1 MRLTVQDFCQH
12 STNTLSVMKA
22 KYKLRRNF
30 LNARSILQWEKREYF
45 LHPRFLRFSKSK
57 EVVDISV
64 INLENIKLWRFLSA
78 KRIDD
83 CMCTLLCCP
92 QGVFVDAKFLRRWPF

>member
-22 KYKLRRNF
+22 KYKKEPAQTLEAF
-30 LNARSILQWEKREYF
+30 FSTVSVGEKRI
-45 LHPRFLRFSKSK
+45 FSTSTVSSIFKSK

-64 INLENIKLWRFLSA
+64 INVVANFLSQV
-78 KRIDD
+78 IFVF
-83 CMCTLLCCP
+83 LL
-92 QGVFVDAKFLRRWPF
+92 FLGMVMYANEI